1 MKKIIEISEYL
12 EPFEKKEIIN
22 NMFQLGITKNDII
35 KDINVSISYLN
46 MVFRGAR
53 SLTPYLKEY
62 LIQNKL
68 LREETN
74 KMKIKLKDLTEEQ
87 YKKWQNENCYN
98 PNTNCE
104 KCIFYNVSCDSYLNS
119 CWINHKELY
128 SETFLN
134 QEVEFEEPF
143 LTDEER
149 DYLSVVIKPFRN
161 SVVWI
166 KKQDYYPDGQYIKI
180 EIKKDVPVVF
190 PLFEENKYY
199 KGMEVDKKYTLEE
212 LGL

>member
-1 MKKIIEISEYL
+1 
-12 EPFEKKEIIN
+12 
-22 NMFQLGITKNDII
+22 
-35 KDINVSISYLN
+35 
-46 MVFRGAR
+46 
-53 SLTPYLKEY
+53 
-62 LIQNKL
+62 
-68 LREETN
+68 
-74 KMKIKLKDLTEEQ
+74 MKIKLKDLTYEQ
-87 YKKWQNENCYN
+87 YREWQNENCYN

-161 SVVWI
+161 SV
-166 KKQDYYPDGQYIKI
+166 GYIAKI
-180 EIKKDVPVVF
+180 PIEEIKKAEFIQIGYNGEWFSLP
-190 PLFEENKYY
+190 PFEPGEYYEN
-199 KGMEVDKKYTLEE
+199 MELYKKYTLEE